1 MEKTKTLVI
10 SCLIAI
16 QLTVLN
22 GCGTMTRGDSM
33 NFTRSYIGFETDKK
47 VVSNPY
53 LWIFSF
59 GLYPIFS
66 IISMPFDIVVDTLLY
81 PYDVHQYDQL
91 IKKENT
97 TKTPFKNS
105 DNTASELNAN

>member
-1 MEKTKTLVI
+1 MKIIKTRVIYSLLVGH
-10 SCLIAI
+10 
-16 QLTVLN
+16 LTVLS

-33 NFTRSYIGFETDKK
+33 NFTRSYPGFEADKK

-53 LWIFSF
+53 FWMFSL

-66 IISMPFDIVVDTLLY
+66 IISMPADIVIDTILY

-91 IKKENT
+91 MKRTNT
-97 TKTPFKNS
+97 TKSPFRNT
-105 DNTASELNAN
+105 DNTASEPTAN